1 MPNGKLVSAGI
12 MCGIAGLIG
21 NRPVAEHS
29 VAEMTHLLSHRGPDD
44 SGLWTSEDGR
54 AALGHRRLSVL
65 DTSGAGHQPMLRGDL
80 VITFNGEIYNYLEL
94 AERLKSEGA
103 RITSGSD
110 TEVLLA
116 AYEHWGPACLEELN
130 GMFAF
135 AIFDA
140 RRNIL
145 FCARDRI
152 GEKPFLYSASGDHFA
167 FASEFKSLLALE
179 TIDGGYNET
188 RLMRFLYRPSQGL
201 DSEPESLFDGISQ
214 LPAAHSL
221 TLDLGNL
228 QYRIERYWDVTPAAD
243 LAGIDEKEAQAR
255 FKELLTDAIQIRMRS
270 DVAQGSCL
278 SGGLDSTTI
287 VTAARKLLGPG
298 SDYDTFSGIFPGT
311 DADEEVWA
319 RIASEASATRSH
331 WTEPTADGFL
341 DELPDF
347 MWHNEL
353 PVGSASQYAQW
364 CVFRLAKETGV
375 TVLLDGQGA
384 DELLGGYEQYFEVY
398 LAERGDTGDE
408 RAAIEARYPMALAN
422 PDQRLKTALP
432 KRLRH
437 LASRILDT
445 GSDFSFGLK
454 PAAARNLY
462 GALPDAPKGAERFG
476 PLAAALYTD
485 YCHTHLPVLLR
496 YGDRNSMAH
505 SREVR
510 LPFCD
515 HRLAEFALSLRAE
528 TLMGGAQTK
537 RLLRGA
543 FGDDLPIQ
551 IRDRWNK
558 RGFLPPAALWL
569 QGSLGSYVRDI
580 IHGSDFA
587 NSDVWSAGWWQK
599 ALRRFDAGETHLA
612 DVLWR
617 PLIEHAWRN
626 HFVARAQAMP
636 KLPIFAG
643 PV

>member
-1 MPNGKLVSAGI
+1 

-29 VAEMTHLLSHRGPDD
+29 VAEMTRMLAHRGPDD
-44 SGLWTSEDGR
+44 SGLWTSDDGH

-65 DTSGAGHQPMLRGDL
+65 DPSSAGHQPMHRGDL
-80 VITFNGEIYNYLEL
+80 VITFNGEIYNYIEL
-94 AERLKSEGA
+94 AERLKSGGA
-103 RITSGSD
+103 RIASGCD

-116 AYEHWGPACLEELN
+116 AYEHWGPACLDELN

-135 AIFDA
+135 AILDTG
-140 RRNIL
+140 RNIL

-152 GEKPFLYSASGDHFA
+152 GEKPFLFSASDDHFA
-167 FASEFKSLLALE
+167 FASEYKSLLGLE
-179 TIDGGYNET
+179 TVAGGYDET
-188 RLMRFLYRPSQGL
+188 RLLRFLYHPSQGL
-201 DSEPESLFDGISQ
+201 DSEPQTLFTGISQ
-214 LPAAHSL
+214 LPPAHSL

-228 QYRIERYWDVTPAAD
+228 EFRIERYWDVTPVAD
-243 LAGIDEKEAQAR
+243 LAGIKEQDAQAR
-255 FKELLTDAIQIRMRS
+255 FKDLLTDAIKIRMRS

-278 SGGLDSTTI
+278 SGGLDSTAI
-287 VTAARKLLGPG
+287 VTAARRLLGP
-298 SDYDTFSGIFPGT
+298 SAEYDTFSGIFPGT
-311 DADEEVWA
+311 DANEEKWI
-319 RIASEASATRSH
+319 RIAAEASATRSH

-341 DELPDF
+341 DDISEF

-398 LAERGDTGDE
+398 LAERGVPSGE
-408 RAAIEARYPMALAN
+408 RAEIEARYPMALAK
-422 PDQRLKTALP
+422 PDQRLKSAIP
-432 KRLRH
+432 KPMRH
-437 LASRILDT
+437 LASRILGT
-445 GSDFSFGLK
+445 GSDFSFGVK

-462 GALPDAPKGAERFG
+462 GALPEAPKGAERFP
-476 PLAAALYTD
+476 PLAAALYTE

-515 HRLAEFALSLRAE
+515 HRLAEFVLSLRAE

-543 FGDDLPIQ
+543 FRNDLPAQ
-551 IRDRWNK
+551 IRERWNK
-558 RGFLPPAALWL
+558 QGFLPPAALWF
-569 QGSLGSYVRDI
+569 QGGLGEYVRDI
-580 IHGSDFA
+580 IHGRRFA
-587 NSDVWSAGWWQK
+587 NSDVWNAGWWRK
-599 ALRRFDAGETHLA
+599 ALRRFEEGETHLA

-617 PLIEHAWRN
+617 PLIEHAWRT
-626 HFVARAQAMP
+626 HFVERVRALP
-636 KLPIFAG
+636 KLPIFAAQG
-643 PV
+643 